1 MSNKKTK
8 VMKYSTSTILSIIL
22 VVLASCSKDKVEPEI
37 EIETEVRD
45 MYYPAVADTEWET
58 ITPAELNWNE
68 TEIEALYIYLKN
80 NKTKGFMVL
89 VDGRIVIEE
98 YFNDHNAN
106 AQWTWFSAA
115 KSLTATIA
123 GIAQEEGLL
132 NIGDKTS
139 DYLGM
144 NWSSLSTE
152 KEDLITVQHHLSM
165 TTGLTDNVGDYIP
178 WVCTTPNCLDYTADA
193 GTRWAYHQGAFI
205 LLQDILNQT
214 TGVGFQSYGKTKL
227 EDRIGMQGNWTKA
240 LGLNIYN
247 SNTRSMA
254 RFGLLALNKGIWD
267 DSTIIS
273 EDYFNEMTTTSQ
285 ELNKSYGY
293 LWWLNGKQSY
303 MGTTSQEVVEGN
315 LIPNAPSDL
324 FAALGANDQK
334 IYVVPS
340 KSLVIVR
347 SGETAGETQLGLSS
361 FDNELWEKLNA
372 VMN

>member
-1 MSNKKTK
+1 
-8 VMKYSTSTILSIIL
+8 MKYITSTILSLIL
-22 VVLASCSKDKVEPEI
+22 VVLTSCSKDKVEPQ
-37 EIETEVRD
+37 IETEVQE
-45 MYYPAVADTEWET
+45 MYFPAIADTEWET

-68 TEIEALYIYLKN
+68 TEIAALNTYLKN

-98 YFNDHNAN
+98 YFNGHNAN

-132 NIGDKTS
+132 NIEDKTS

-144 NWSSLSTE
+144 NWSSLPTE

-165 TTGLTDNVGDYIP
+165 TTGLTDHVGDYIP

-205 LLQDILNQT
+205 LLQDILTQT
-214 TGVGFQSYGKTKL
+214 TGVGFQSYGKAKL
-227 EDRIGMQGNWTKA
+227 EDRIGMQGNWTKT

-254 RFGLLALNKGIWD
+254 RFGLLALNKGTWD
-267 DSTIIS
+267 DNIIIS

-303 MGTTSQEVVEGN
+303 MGTTSQQVVASN
-315 LIPNAPSDL
+315 LIPDAPSDL

-340 KSLVIVR
+340 KSLVVIR

-361 FDNELWEKLNA
+361 FDNELWGKLNA
-372 VMN
+372 IMN